1 MKLIFFIIA
10 IVFVIGWSG
19 WLIVNPDGYRT
30 YLQNHPEMDKT
41 GAWSDASDAKLRIT
55 GVLIIVAMLAC
66 GFIILKMIGVI

>member
-1 MKLIFFIIA
+1 MKLVIILIA
-10 IVFVIGWSG
+10 IVFVIGWAG
-19 WLIVNPDGYRT
+19 WIIVNPDGYRT

-66 GFIILKMIGVI
+66 GFVLLKLTGVL

>member
-1 MKLIFFIIA
+1 MKTVIIIIA
-10 IVFVIGWSG
+10 IVFVIGWAG
-19 WLIVNPDGYRT
+19 WIIVNPDGYRT

-66 GFIILKMIGVI
+66 GFFLLKLTGVL

>member
-1 MKLIFFIIA
+1 MKLVIIIIA
-10 IVFVIGWSG
+10 IVFVIGWAG
-19 WLIVNPDGYRT
+19 WIIVNPDGYRT
-30 YLQNHPEMDKT
+30 FLENHPEMDKT